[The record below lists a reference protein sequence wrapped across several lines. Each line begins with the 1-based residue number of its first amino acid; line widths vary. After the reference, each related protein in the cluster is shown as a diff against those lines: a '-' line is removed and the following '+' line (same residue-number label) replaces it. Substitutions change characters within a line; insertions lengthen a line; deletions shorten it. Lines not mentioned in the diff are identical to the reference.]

1 LFVVEGKQGAVS
13 NTMYHKKKSLFGKME
28 VHPTISKGAIFLC
41 IQYFIPR
48 EYDYTAEGGG
58 SNDKE
63 EKGEMV

>member
-1 LFVVEGKQGAVS
+1 
-13 NTMYHKKKSLFGKME
+13 MYHKKKSLFGKME